1 MPEAIT
7 VIPTFNAEHFL
18 PATLD
23 CIAAQSRRPDR
34 VIVIDNGSTDSTESL
49 VRNHPSLR
57 IEWFRNP
64 TNIGVLGNLNRCLS
78 FADQT
83 DFLHLLMADDLVRP
97 AFFERSLAALRDVP
111 GQALSYVLD
120 DKINQYGRVVLPAVV
135 PPGGRVRAVPPS
147 EFLRR
152 QAALDTVLLPGVLF
166 KTDRRPIPT
175 QFGNFPQVADTVFLG
190 ECSHLG
196 MTIVEVPE
204 ALCEYRLSNLNASSR
219 HRTHLETFVRDEW
232 RAMTTIA
239 AWIPEPAWR
248 RPFTRALLRIRFAA
262 RTEVK
267 RQLFA
272 AANPE
277 YAREVDTV
285 RREIGGLLLGTAGVA
300 AVRARDLIRRLQG
313 QPTRLQEFERLQ
325 DAGKP

>member
-7 VIPTFNAEHFL
+7 VIPTYNAEHFL

-57 IEWFRNP
+57 IEWLRNP

-97 AFFERSLAALRDVP
+97 AFFERSLAALRDIP

-120 DKINQYGRVVLPAVV
+120 DKINQYGRVVLPAIV
-135 PPGGRVRAVPPS
+135 PPGGRARTVPPA
-147 EFLRR
+147 EFIRR
-152 QAALDTVLLPGVLF
+152 QSALDTVLLPGVLF

-248 RPFTRALLRIRFAA
+248 RPITRALLRLRFAA

-272 AANPE
+272 GANPE
-277 YAREVDTV
+277 YARDVDAV
-285 RREIGGLLLGTAGVA
+285 RREIGGLVLGTAGVA
-300 AVRARDLIRRLQG
+300 AVRARDLVRRLQG

>member
-7 VIPTFNAEHFL
+7 VIPTYNAEHFL

-34 VIVIDNGSTDSTESL
+34 VIVIDNGSTDRTESL

-57 IEWFRNP
+57 IEWLRNP
-64 TNIGVLGNLNRCLS
+64 SNIGVIGNLNRCLS

-97 AFFERSLAALRDVP
+97 AFFERSLAALQDVP

-120 DKINQYGRVVLPAVV
+120 DKINQHGRVVLPAVV
-135 PPGGRVRAVPPS
+135 PHGARVRTLPTA
-147 EFLRR
+147 EFTRR
-152 QAALDTVLLPGVLF
+152 QATLETVLLPGVLF
-166 KTDRRPIPT
+166 KTDRRVIPA
-175 QFGNFPQVADTVFLG
+175 QFGNLPQVADGVFLA
-190 ECSHLG
+190 ECAHLG
-196 MTIVEVPE
+196 MSVVEIPE
-204 ALCEYRLSNLNASSR
+204 ALCEYRLSDINASSR
-219 HRTHLETFVRDEW
+219 HRTQIESFVRDEW
-232 RAMTTIA
+232 RAMMTVA
-239 AWIPEPAWR
+239 GWIPEPAWR
-248 RPFTRALLRIRFAA
+248 RPFTRALLRLRFAA

-272 AANPE
+272 ASNPE
-277 YAREVDTV
+277 YAREVDAV
-285 RREIGGLLLGTAGVA
+285 RREIGGPLIGTAGVA
-300 AVRARDLIRRLQG
+300 VVRARDLLRRLQG

-325 DAGKP
+325 TPSP

>member
-49 VRNHPSLR
+49 IRNHPSLR